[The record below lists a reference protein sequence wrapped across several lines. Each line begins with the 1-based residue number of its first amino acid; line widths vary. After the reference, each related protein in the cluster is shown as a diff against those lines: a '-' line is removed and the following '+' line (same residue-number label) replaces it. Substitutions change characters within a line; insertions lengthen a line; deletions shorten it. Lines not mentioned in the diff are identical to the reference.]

1 MEKIYFDDTTFI
13 WKTKLNLSTD
23 KEALLK
29 QAYSIIEATPHNK
42 TDSFS
47 YKKEWTGNLDFIG
60 NIKIEKKREK
70 NLKLQ
75 KMMSN

>member
-13 WKTKLNLSTD
+13 WKTKLNLSTE

-29 QAYSIIEATPHNK
+29 QAHSIIDATPRSK

-47 YKKEWTGNLDFIG
+47 
-60 NIKIEKKREK
+60 
-70 NLKLQ
+70 
-75 KMMSN
+75 

>member
-29 QAYSIIEATPHNK
+29 QSYSIIEATPRSK

-47 YKKEWTGNLDFIG
+47 YKKAWQANLDFIG
-60 NIKIEKKREK
+60 NIEIEK
-70 NLKLQ
+70 N
-75 KMMSN
+75 